1 MVEEILE
8 MVSFIDNDSSGLT
21 STLRKWHAQSL
32 EWRKKAVPS
41 PTNWTTE
48 EPQLPD
54 PQPGISAER
63 AGPAA
68 PAADAQAPL
77 KEPDFA
83 AVVVGPPS
91 PSEQA
96 PSPPTKK
103 ALVNQGQQRTSVR
116 QNDPPAKAP
125 SSPLQFHQVWIKGLV
140 PKRISKLKKKLFDD
154 HFILREIHNIIFS
167 PGR

>member
-1 MVEEILE
+1 MNTRRSYDKDDMVEEILE
-8 MVSFIDNDSSGLT
+8 MVSFIDDDSSGLT
-21 STLRKWHAQSL
+21 GTLRKWHAQSL

-41 PTNWTTE
+41 PTNRTTE

-54 PQPGISAER
+54 PQPGTSAER

-77 KEPDFA
+77 KEPEDVDMAVDNNPSFA

-125 SSPLQFHQVWIKGLV
+125 SSP
-140 PKRISKLKKKLFDD
+140 S
-154 HFILREIHNIIFS
+154 
-167 PGR
+167 